1 MDEANGGYSM
11 KKTLAL
17 VLTLSILL
25 LSGTAFAASGDVSKS
40 AAYYSAV
47 ERVTSLGIMDN
58 VSGSTFK
65 PNDSTTREQF
75 AKIIVMVAGL
85 SDSADTMKGSTKF
98 SDVPASGEYNGYINL
113 SISKGYMSGMAD
125 GKFHPKDA
133 VTYAQAI
140 TALIKVLGYSDA
152 DMTGTWPRNYIEKA
166 KNLGLSAGLNLSANS
181 AVARSAMAQILDR
194 LLDTA
199 MKSDASKTLAEA
211 SNMTLNTMY
220 TVYSK
225 PEVYYK
231 TKLAG
236 NKLGSIDLSGSLS
249 IVRNSVDN
257 STSPATKTNG
267 ESIKAGDIQ
276 EFNVVYQV
284 SDKSGKNKYVL
295 VIDNKLTG
303 TITGILPNKYTPKQI
318 EVDGTAYDLDKYFST
333 TKLSGD
339 NSFSIDDSVTLL
351 LGYDGK
357 VVDVQEALYSD
368 NSSFAFVKNYTSV
381 VSNDAASYGLKKY
394 TVKLLLANG
403 SVTTLD
409 CTNDP
414 SVLKGKLVIYKKN
427 SNDSV
432 TLTAIDYSTPGL
444 VTVRKDDRQLLSD
457 YDNRINSFA
466 GNVKIFNFISNG
478 DEVDAQAELLN
489 WSDLPS
495 GAIQSGD
502 ILFMNTTGDF
512 EDINLILLNNI
523 SVKDYKLGIV
533 KSYKDQSTANS
544 KSYSFTITI
553 DGKDYSYTTTANTY
567 GISTGNVVK
576 VTLNGNSISNII
588 EIKYPDT
595 QATMIQAVDKD
606 RIRLNSRTY
615 SYADNSLIYLVDSN
629 GSIQKLETSQ
639 LRTDTVYG
647 SVSVYTD
654 IAAASGG
661 KAEMVVI
668 RSN

>member
-166 KNLGLSAGLNLSANS
+166 KNLGLSAGLDLSANS

-333 TKLSGD
+333 SKLSGA
-339 NSFSIDDSVTLL
+339 NSFSINDSVTLL

-357 VVDVQEALYSD
+357 VVDIQEALYSD

-381 VSNDAASYGLKKY
+381 VSNDAASYGMKKY
-394 TVKLLLANG
+394 TAKLLLANG

-414 SVLKGKLVIYKKN
+414 SVLKGKLAIYKKN

-647 SVSVYTD
+647 GVSVYTD